1 VVDVHASRRAVAC
14 DHSHTVAFDRREKK
28 WIANP
33 LRVAKP
39 LIGAGRAELRE
50 ELMGQDVENG
60 ELGNAGPMAERL
72 GEVAV
77 ITLRARHQ

>member
-1 VVDVHASRRAVAC
+1 
-14 DHSHTVAFDRREKK
+14 
-28 WIANP
+28 

-60 ELGNAGPMAERL
+60 EPGDAGPMAERL